1 MQKDLPNY
9 EKIPTFNRLRII
21 FILFFWVFKK
31 KGYFIGVK
39 INKTQKPGVYNSNQC
54 IQRLNMELF
63 RRKVNSWLS
72 RGRGTDSE
80 GEKDRRLDVSHT
92 RVTDAEGLNL
102 YRLL

>member
-39 INKTQKPGVYNSNQC
+39 INKTQKPGVYNSN
-54 IQRLNMELF
+54 
-63 RRKVNSWLS
+63 
-72 RGRGTDSE
+72 
-80 GEKDRRLDVSHT
+80 
-92 RVTDAEGLNL
+92 
-102 YRLL
+102 